1 MLRFSLASPDLVV
14 CGDSPVFGGQVYQD
28 SLENLM
34 GASTEVSLE
43 NGINGS
49 EMEHNLEALTA
60 NKISKEDGYTESS
73 FELLPQPASEEN
85 LFEGA
90 IPIISV
96 NSGSAD
102 SSVICGGTKFSE
114 DNCFDGGD
122 TIHADVTVGDEKDFS
137 LYRTAR
143 LGNFSYYFR
152 TLESGVYIVDLH
164 FAELVFTEGPSMM
177 RVFDIFIQEEKVRG
191 VRHTQET
198 SNMIFCSVIC
208 LRDLIFKVP

>member
-1 MLRFSLASPDLVV
+1 MLRFSMAAPDLVV
-14 CGDSPVFGGQVYQD
+14 CEDSPVFGGGNQD

-34 GASTEVSLE
+34 GVSTEVSLE

-49 EMEHNLEALTA
+49 KTEYNSETLTA
-60 NKISKEDGYTESS
+60 KKISTEDGYTESS

-90 IPIISV
+90 IPIISI
-96 NSGSAD
+96 NSGSAG
-102 SSVICGGTKFSE
+102 SSVICGGTKFVE
-114 DNCFDGGD
+114 DNCFNGGD
-122 TIHADVTVGDEKDFS
+122 TTNAVVKVGDEKDFS
-137 LYRTAR
+137 LYQTAR
-143 LGNFSYYFR
+143 LGNFSYHFG

-164 FAELVFTEGPSMM
+164 FAEIVFTEGPSMM

-198 SNMIFCSVIC
+198 SNMIFCPVIC
-208 LRDLIFKVP
+208 SRDRIFIAP